1 MLYAKKTAVL
11 LQNALLLVLVL
22 VFGVSLTLT
31 GRMTA
36 GTVMHG
42 RRSDAVALAVTVYH
56 ASDLVDR
63 TLDILA
69 TTHTPAAFFVSA
81 AAARERPD
89 QIARILA
96 EGHTLGTLGYLPLY
110 DGGPAAMTRDVRLSA
125 AALGGDAGGV
135 KYYLSWLRD
144 ASASAKAAKAAG
156 LIHLKGTQ
164 DLLTA
169 RGSAEDIL
177 SRAEQAEGGSILV
190 AQPTQAFVTALPA
203 LIYLISEQ
211 YTWVS
216 LDAILEEPYAEKDT

>member
-1 MLYAKKTAVL
+1 MLYAKKNAVF
-11 LQNALLLVLVL
+11 LQNALLLALVL
-22 VFGVSLTLT
+22 IFGVSLALA

-36 GTVMHG
+36 GTVVCG
-42 RRSDAVALAVTVYH
+42 RRSDAVTLAVTVYH
-56 ASDLVDR
+56 ASDLVDQ
-63 TLDILA
+63 TLDIL
-69 TTHTPAAFFVSA
+69 TVTHTPAAFFVSA

-89 QIARILA
+89 QIERIRA

-110 DGGPAAMTRDVRLSA
+110 DGGSAAMTRDLRLAA
-125 AALGGDAGGV
+125 AALGGTAGGV

-144 ASASAKAAKAAG
+144 ASVSAKAAKAAG
-156 LIHLKGTQ
+156 LVHLRGTQ

-177 SRAEQAEGGSILV
+177 GRAAQTEGGSILV
-190 AQPTQAFVTALPA
+190 AQPTEAFVTALPA

-216 LDAILEEPYAEKDT
+216 LDAILEEPNAEKDT